1 MLLFLPEEN
10 LVTINNGELYIV
22 STPIGNI
29 KDISIRA
36 IETLS
41 NVDIIACE
49 DTRETVKLLNE
60 YNIKKK
66 LISYHEHN
74 KYDKLDT
81 IIDYLQDGEKI
92 ALVTDQGTPII
103 SDPGFEL
110 VKKIK
115 ELGFKVTAIPG
126 ACAMTNALVLS
137 GIDARE
143 FVFVGFLSTKQK
155 EIKEKLER
163 LKNEQRTIVFYVSVH
178 KLIDN
183 IDKLIEYFG
192 ENRKAS
198 LIREMTKVYE
208 EIYDGSLKQ
217 IRDEFSKRDNKGE
230 FVLVIEGKSNE
241 EILKENQERYK
252 DLDLKEHFEMLVEE
266 GLSEKDAMKEL
277 AKLRNMDKREVYKLL
292 KT

>member
-1 MLLFLPEEN
+1 M
-10 LVTINNGELYIV
+10 TADNGELYIV

-29 KDISIRA
+29 QDISLRA
-36 IETLS
+36 IDTLS

-49 DTRETVKLLNE
+49 DTRETLKLLNE

-81 IIDYLQDGEKI
+81 IIDFLQNGLRV

-103 SDPGFEL
+103 SDPGYEL
-110 VKKIK
+110 VKRIK

-126 ACAMTNALVLS
+126 ACAMINALVLS

-155 EIKEKLER
+155 EIKETLYR
-163 LKNEQRTIVFYVSVH
+163 LKDEQRTIVFYVSVH

-183 IDKLIEYFG
+183 IDSLIQYFG

-208 EIYDGSLKQ
+208 EIYDGSLKE
-217 IRDEFSKRDNKGE
+217 IKDEFVKRDNKGE
-230 FVLVIEGKSNE
+230 FVLVVKGKSKD
-241 EILKENQERYK
+241 EIIKENDARYK
-252 DLDLKEHFEMLVEE
+252 DIDLKSHFEMLLKD
-266 GLSEKDAMKEL
+266 GLSEKEAMKEL
-277 AKLRNMDKREVYKLL
+277 AKLRHKDKREIYKEL

>member
-1 MLLFLPEEN
+1 MAEKS
-10 LVTINNGELYIV
+10 GELYIV

-241 EILKENQERYK
+241 EILKENKERYK
-252 DLDLKEHFEMLVEE
+252 DLDLKDHFEMLVEE

>member
-1 MLLFLPEEN
+1 MSEKS
-10 LVTINNGELYIV
+10 GELYIV

-81 IIDYLQDGEKI
+81 IIEYLQDGEKI

-143 FVFVGFLSTKQK
+143 FIFVGFLSTKQK

-163 LKNEQRTIVFYVSVH
+163 LRNEQRTIVFYVSVH

-230 FVLVIEGKSNE
+230 FVLVIDGKSNE

>member
-1 MLLFLPEEN
+1 MAY
-10 LVTINNGELYIV
+10 NNGELYIV

-29 KDISIRA
+29 KDISLRA
-36 IETLS
+36 IDTL
-41 NVDIIACE
+41 NDVDIIACE
-49 DTRETVKLLNE
+49 DTRETIKLLNE

-74 KYDKLDT
+74 KYDKLDN
-81 IIDYLQDGEKI
+81 IIEYLKDGLKV

-103 SDPGFEL
+103 SDPGYEL

-115 ELGFKVTAIPG
+115 ELGYKITAIPG
-126 ACAMTNALVLS
+126 ACATINALVLS
-137 GIDARE
+137 GLDARE

-163 LKNEQRTIVFYVSVH
+163 LKDEQRTIVFYVSVH

-183 IDKLIEYFG
+183 IDSFIQYFG

-217 IRDEFSKRDNKGE
+217 IKEEFSKRDNKGE
-230 FVLVIEGKSNE
+230 FVLVIEGKSKD
-241 EILKENQERYK
+241 EILKENEEKYK
-252 DLDLKEHFEMLVEE
+252 NIDLKSHFDMLLAD
-266 GLSEKDAMKEL
+266 GMSEKDAMKEL
-277 AKLRNMDKREVYKLL
+277 SKLRNKDKREIYKLL

>member
-1 MLLFLPEEN
+1 MAEKS
-10 LVTINNGELYIV
+10 GELYIV

-192 ENRKAS
+192 EKRKAS

-266 GLSEKDAMKEL
+266 GFSEKDAMKEL

>member
-1 MLLFLPEEN
+1 MAEKS
-10 LVTINNGELYIV
+10 GELYIV

>member
-1 MLLFLPEEN
+1 MAEKS
-10 LVTINNGELYIV
+10 GELYIV

-81 IIDYLQDGEKI
+81 IIEYLQDGEKI

-155 EIKEKLER
+155 ELKEKLER

-266 GLSEKDAMKEL
+266 ELSEKDAMKEL

>member
-1 MLLFLPEEN
+1 MAEKS
-10 LVTINNGELYIV
+10 GELYIV

-192 ENRKAS
+192 EKRKAS

-230 FVLVIEGKSNE
+230 FVLVIDGKSNE

-266 GLSEKDAMKEL
+266 GFSEKDAMKEL

>member
-1 MLLFLPEEN
+1 MTKEI
-10 LVTINNGELYIV
+10 LVKSTSNGELYIV

-29 KDISIRA
+29 KDITLRA
-36 IETLS
+36 IDILS

-81 IIDYLQDGEKI
+81 IIDYLQDGLKV

-103 SDPGFEL
+103 SDPGYEL
-110 VKKIK
+110 VKKVK
-115 ELGFKVTAIPG
+115 EIGFKLTAIPG

-155 EIKEKLER
+155 EIKETLDR
-163 LKNEQRTIVFYVSVH
+163 LKNEQRTTVFYISVH

-183 IDKLIEYFG
+183 IDSLIQFFG

-208 EIYDGSLKQ
+208 EVYDGSLKD
-217 IRDEFSKRDNKGE
+217 IKDEFSKRDNKGE
-230 FVLVIEGKSNE
+230 FVLVVEGKTKD
-241 EILKENQERYK
+241 EILKENEEKYK
-252 DLDLKEHFEMLVEE
+252 DIDLKSHFEILLNNGM
-266 GLSEKDAMKEL
+266 SEKDAMKEL
-277 AKLRNMDKREVYKLL
+277 AKLRNMDKRNVYKLL

>member
-1 MLLFLPEEN
+1 MAEKS
-10 LVTINNGELYIV
+10 GELYIV

-217 IRDEFSKRDNKGE
+217 IRDEFSIRDNKGE

>member
-1 MLLFLPEEN
+1 MAEKS
-10 LVTINNGELYIV
+10 GELYIV

-36 IETLS
+36 IETLN

-208 EIYDGSLKQ
+208 EIYDGNLKQ

-277 AKLRNMDKREVYKLL
+277 AKLRNIDKREVYKLL